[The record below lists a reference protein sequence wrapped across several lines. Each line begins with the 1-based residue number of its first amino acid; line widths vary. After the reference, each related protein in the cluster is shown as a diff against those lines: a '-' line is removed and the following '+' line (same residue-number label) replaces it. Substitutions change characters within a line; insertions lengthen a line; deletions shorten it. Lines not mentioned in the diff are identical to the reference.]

1 MRVELLS
8 RTNLLATLAAIGI
21 FKLVIVPLWTWQNE
35 ILEDLQAKNLKLSK
49 LSSVISNHENLR
61 SQLNEIQSDMQML
74 TQLFFLNHDT
84 IKLSVQKEIE
94 NMFEKNSVK
103 IEGFN
108 WVFDSEN
115 GVVRSLRASIK
126 YSGSTEDV
134 IKTFWDLLQIPQVID
149 QLEWRSRFVAGNDS
163 LGNASGDLTLEFFAI
178 SEAVYASLKN
188 GSRADDSVL
197 E

>member
-8 RTNLLATLAAIGI
+8 RTNLLATLAAIVILKFVI
-21 FKLVIVPLWTWQNE
+21 FPLWTWQNE
-35 ILEDLQAKNLKLSK
+35 ILEELQAKNLKLSK
-49 LSSVISNHENLR
+49 LSSVIANHENLR
-61 SQLNEIQSDMQML
+61 SQLTEIESDMQTL
-74 TQLFFLNHDT
+74 TQLFFLNQET
-84 IKLSVQKEIE
+84 IKLSVQKQIE

-126 YSGSTEDV
+126 YSGSTKDV
-134 IKTFWDLLQIPQVID
+134 IKTFWDLFQIPQVID

-163 LGNASGDLTLEFFAI
+163 LGNVSGDLTLEFFAI
-178 SEAVYASLKN
+178 SEAVYASLRN
-188 GSRADDSVL
+188 GSRADDSVV